1 LNEWIDDEATEGVCS
16 VMAIM
21 PAYDEAD
28 RMNTAIMN
36 TAIAFM
42 SAFNVI
48 PARVS
53 AANGEPECIRR

>member
-1 LNEWIDDEATEGVCS
+1 LNEWIDDEAAEGVCT

-28 RMNTAIMN
+28 RMN

-53 AANGEPECIRR
+53 AANGEPESMRR